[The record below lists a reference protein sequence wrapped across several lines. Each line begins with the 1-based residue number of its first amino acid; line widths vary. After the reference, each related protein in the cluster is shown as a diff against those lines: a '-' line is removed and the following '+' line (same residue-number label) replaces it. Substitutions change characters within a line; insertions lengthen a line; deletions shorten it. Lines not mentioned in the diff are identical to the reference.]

1 MLFARDNFSQ
11 VKLFPI
17 FIYQDQENYFDKHL
31 AVCANL
37 PRLHPL
43 PKPEVNSFFYFF
55 SAV

>member
-43 PKPEVNSFFYFF
+43 PEPEVISFFFF